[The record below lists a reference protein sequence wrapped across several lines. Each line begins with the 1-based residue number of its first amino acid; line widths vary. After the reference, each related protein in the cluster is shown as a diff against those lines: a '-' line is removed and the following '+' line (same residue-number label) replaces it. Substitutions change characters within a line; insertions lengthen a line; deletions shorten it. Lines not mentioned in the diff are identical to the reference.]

1 VEKGVILPYF
11 LHPDIVEKK
20 QSKNGQIICISGKS
34 MYICRRNNKKDGK
47 TDDKY
52 LLVVALA
59 M

>member
-1 VEKGVILPYF
+1 MRNMSKLN
-11 LHPDIVEKK
+11 LR
-20 QSKNGQIICISGKS
+20 QQKNGQNICISGKS